1 MLTLKFGKLQ
11 IHHLLE
17 SVSASKSSNRPI
29 GIIKLS
35 IVGLLLYSVKNVDQ
49 LKEVYLEKT
58 EFKEDVA

>member
-1 MLTLKFGKLQ
+1 MLTLKFGKLR

-29 GIIKLS
+29 GIIKSS

-49 LKEVYLEKT
+49 LKKVYLEKT